1 MDSDEFNPD
10 DHGQNMDSASASHD
24 NPSTSYD
31 DPGIHAGPSDSSQH
45 LRCVNCGLNI
55 TRTRRHLLE
64 IVEVRN
70 LIKQW
75 VRSQQPG
82 DKYEIQLVNST
93 ILKLLDINK
102 CALAVAAGFI
112 FIIISGWRRTD
123 RATSRSTA
131 ERQSELSS
139 PSLSQSSQS
148 EVSSNVLQA
157 GQPRLDTTSDSIV
170 LPNYVRAPNTQNQ
183 CFFPGCSESNRLI
196 VPSALRVHLFCEYN
210 YYVPP
215 DCRICYYHLT
225 SNSWDLLLQSI
236 YNPIKIFSAA
246 QIEDFACL
254 LKDNM
259 QNHIDF
265 ENIHY
270 MPEHIIH
277 YYLGLTKAQYQQ
289 ILLEVPR
296 LSNKHRGSF
305 ALAAYLMKL
314 RTGDSDER
322 MSALLQVPR
331 STLERLMNMA
341 REILNQDFVP
351 RNLGINHISRAEIA
365 QRNLTIPNG
374 LYGGGERRP
383 IIIADDRGFRDSL
396 ALLEHCGYHVHVPL
410 SPEVGKSQ
418 LTTRAANTSRA
429 VTMCRWVVEVVNGIF
444 KTAFKIFRQNYFN
457 RASKHV
463 MIDFSVAAALINK
476 FHKRLR
482 DRDDAAEILERV
494 NLYME
499 TENDLSDY
507 VRQRNLN
514 RARTDFRNI
523 SVNLENVREFPL
535 LTYSELILFA
545 CGVYQLKQARSYY
558 GEHIRFNGCYHIE
571 VCNDHR
577 SSIMDG
583 LNFGPNC
590 SLLRARI
597 ASRHMDK
604 DKGNALFKYSR
615 GKRIAQRCLNETPPY
630 VSNTSCSM
638 ADIVT
643 SCAFEGAENSSD
655 SLTLL
660 DFETV
665 IPNDKVILTP
675 TKYSDVQAIGNGHT
689 LSQSN
694 TDELPLHLPQSSS
707 KPSSS
712 VPTLA
717 IDINDNSRTQANN
730 YYFPSD
736 AVSATVYSAT
746 SFDFL
751 LIPINP
757 SVEVFQFNT
766 NRHNIHSLDV
776 KHLEEMGLTEVENV
790 YIKMIDAHCLQDIT
804 NNEPLVLYSSSESDG
819 ELPIKSKSRNKKTK
833 VDCKIW
839 FAEKNTSLREN
850 GQKYYGRVKICSK
863 WTYKN

>member
-24 NPSTSYD
+24 NPSTSFDTISSNYD

-45 LRCVNCGLNI
+45 SRCVNYGLNI

-75 VRSQQPG
+75 VRSQQ
-82 DKYEIQLVNST
+82 LSSST
-93 ILKLLDINK
+93 RLCHN
-102 CALAVAAGFI
+102 C
-112 FIIISGWRRTD
+112 WRRTD

-170 LPNYVRAPNTQNQ
+170 LPNYVRAPNTQSQ

-236 YNPIKIFSAA
+236 YNPIKIFSVA

-259 QNHIDF
+259 QNRIDF
-265 ENIHY
+265 ENIQS

-289 ILLEVPR
+289 ILSEVPR
-296 LSNKHRGSF
+296 LSNKYRGSF

-341 REILNQDFVP
+341 QILNQDFVP

-383 IIIADDRGFRDSL
+383 IINADDILGPYPATTSDAHIINNEFSNESSSLRQYFETGDVFILDRGFRDSL

-410 SPEVGKSQ
+410 SPEVGESQ

-429 VTMCRWVVEVVNGIF
+429 VTMCRWVVEEVNGIF

-457 RASKHV
+457 RASTHV

-482 DRDDAAEILERV
+482 DRDDAAEILDRV

-499 TENDLSDY
+499 TENDLSM
-507 VRQRNLN
+507 LG
-514 RARTDFRNI
+514 
-523 SVNLENVREFPL
+523 NV
-535 LTYSELILFA
+535 T
-545 CGVYQLKQARSYY
+545 
-558 GEHIRFNGCYHIE
+558 
-571 VCNDHR
+571 
-577 SSIMDG
+577 
-583 LNFGPNC
+583 
-590 SLLRARI
+590 
-597 ASRHMDK
+597 
-604 DKGNALFKYSR
+604 
-615 GKRIAQRCLNETPPY
+615 
-630 VSNTSCSM
+630 
-638 ADIVT
+638 
-643 SCAFEGAENSSD
+643 
-655 SLTLL
+655 
-660 DFETV
+660 
-665 IPNDKVILTP
+665 
-675 TKYSDVQAIGNGHT
+675 
-689 LSQSN
+689 
-694 TDELPLHLPQSSS
+694 
-707 KPSSS
+707 
-712 VPTLA
+712 
-717 IDINDNSRTQANN
+717 
-730 YYFPSD
+730 
-736 AVSATVYSAT
+736 
-746 SFDFL
+746 
-751 LIPINP
+751 
-757 SVEVFQFNT
+757 
-766 NRHNIHSLDV
+766 
-776 KHLEEMGLTEVENV
+776 
-790 YIKMIDAHCLQDIT
+790 
-804 NNEPLVLYSSSESDG
+804 
-819 ELPIKSKSRNKKTK
+819 
-833 VDCKIW
+833 
-839 FAEKNTSLREN
+839 
-850 GQKYYGRVKICSK
+850 
-863 WTYKN
+863 

>member
-1 MDSDEFNPD
+1 MC
-10 DHGQNMDSASASHD
+10 H
-24 NPSTSYD
+24 
-31 DPGIHAGPSDSSQH
+31 
-45 LRCVNCGLNI
+45 NC
-55 TRTRRHLLE
+55 
-64 IVEVRN
+64 
-70 LIKQW
+70 
-75 VRSQQPG
+75 
-82 DKYEIQLVNST
+82 
-93 ILKLLDINK
+93 
-102 CALAVAAGFI
+102 
-112 FIIISGWRRTD
+112 WRRTD

-131 ERQSELSS
+131 QRESELSS

-157 GQPRLDTTSDSIV
+157 GQPSLDTTSDSIL

-183 CFFPGCSESNRLI
+183 CFFPGCSETNRLI

-215 DCRICYYHLT
+215 NCRICYYHLT

-246 QIEDFACL
+246 QIEDFARL

-265 ENIHY
+265 ENIQS

-289 ILLEVPR
+289 ILSEVPR

-365 QRNLTIPNG
+365 QRNLMIPNG
-374 LYGGGERRP
+374 LYGGEERRP
-383 IIIADDRGFRDSL
+383 IIIADGTYIYIEKSSNYLYQKKTYSLHKYRNLVKPFLLVCSDGYIIDILGPYPATTSDAHIINNEFSNESSSLRQYFQTGDVFILDRGFRDSL

-410 SPEVGKSQ
+410 SPEVGESQ

-457 RASKHV
+457 RASTHV

-482 DRDDAAEILERV
+482 DRDDAAQILDRV

-523 SVNLENVREFPL
+523 NVNMENVREFPV

-558 GEHIRFNGCYHIE
+558 GEHIRFNGCYNIE

-577 SSIMDG
+577 NSIMDG

-597 ASRHMDK
+597 TSRHVSRKVYFVYILISCTDFSL
-604 DKGNALFKYSR
+604 NAIKKYCCNCVVGR
-615 GKRIAQRCLNETPPY
+615 RTVGC
-630 VSNTSCSM
+630 
-638 ADIVT
+638 
-643 SCAFEGAENSSD
+643 CAHVM
-655 SLTLL
+655 
-660 DFETV
+660 TV
-665 IPNDKVILTP
+665 VWYLGW
-675 TKYSDVQAIGNGHT
+675 ARH
-689 LSQSN
+689 QSN
-694 TDELPLHLPQSSS
+694 IFPPAQFLDDVLIVYDTIDE
-707 KPSSS
+707 
-712 VPTLA
+712 
-717 IDINDNSRTQANN
+717 
-730 YYFPSD
+730 
-736 AVSATVYSAT
+736 
-746 SFDFL
+746 
-751 LIPINP
+751 
-757 SVEVFQFNT
+757 
-766 NRHNIHSLDV
+766 
-776 KHLEEMGLTEVENV
+776 
-790 YIKMIDAHCLQDIT
+790 
-804 NNEPLVLYSSSESDG
+804 
-819 ELPIKSKSRNKKTK
+819 
-833 VDCKIW
+833 
-839 FAEKNTSLREN
+839 
-850 GQKYYGRVKICSK
+850 
-863 WTYKN
+863 

>member
-24 NPSTSYD
+24 NPSTSFDTISSNYD

-75 VRSQQPG
+75 VRSQQ
-82 DKYEIQLVNST
+82 LSSST
-93 ILKLLDINK
+93 RLCHN
-102 CALAVAAGFI
+102 C
-112 FIIISGWRRTD
+112 WRRTD

-170 LPNYVRAPNTQNQ
+170 LPNYVRAPNTQSQ

-236 YNPIKIFSAA
+236 YNPIKIFSVA

-265 ENIHY
+265 ENIQS

-289 ILLEVPR
+289 ILSEVPR

-341 REILNQDFVP
+341 QILNQDFVP

-383 IIIADDRGFRDSL
+383 IINADDRGFRDSL

-410 SPEVGKSQ
+410 SPEVGESQ

-429 VTMCRWVVEVVNGIF
+429 VTMCRWVVEEVNGIF
-444 KTAFKIFRQNYFN
+444 KTAFTIFRQNYFN
-457 RASKHV
+457 RASTHV

-482 DRDDAAEILERV
+482 DRDDAAEILDRV

-499 TENDLSDY
+499 TENDLSM
-507 VRQRNLN
+507 LG
-514 RARTDFRNI
+514 
-523 SVNLENVREFPL
+523 NV
-535 LTYSELILFA
+535 T
-545 CGVYQLKQARSYY
+545 
-558 GEHIRFNGCYHIE
+558 
-571 VCNDHR
+571 
-577 SSIMDG
+577 
-583 LNFGPNC
+583 
-590 SLLRARI
+590 
-597 ASRHMDK
+597 
-604 DKGNALFKYSR
+604 
-615 GKRIAQRCLNETPPY
+615 
-630 VSNTSCSM
+630 
-638 ADIVT
+638 
-643 SCAFEGAENSSD
+643 
-655 SLTLL
+655 
-660 DFETV
+660 
-665 IPNDKVILTP
+665 
-675 TKYSDVQAIGNGHT
+675 
-689 LSQSN
+689 
-694 TDELPLHLPQSSS
+694 
-707 KPSSS
+707 
-712 VPTLA
+712 
-717 IDINDNSRTQANN
+717 
-730 YYFPSD
+730 
-736 AVSATVYSAT
+736 
-746 SFDFL
+746 
-751 LIPINP
+751 
-757 SVEVFQFNT
+757 
-766 NRHNIHSLDV
+766 
-776 KHLEEMGLTEVENV
+776 
-790 YIKMIDAHCLQDIT
+790 
-804 NNEPLVLYSSSESDG
+804 
-819 ELPIKSKSRNKKTK
+819 
-833 VDCKIW
+833 
-839 FAEKNTSLREN
+839 
-850 GQKYYGRVKICSK
+850 
-863 WTYKN
+863 